1 MTYFQA
7 YLLTRLDSFQHLLG
21 AIQVVAGILIF
32 VNIVAQII
40 CLVWIYEEE
49 EEEEEEKNKASIFCK
64 KVSSYFKITIPLFI
78 VILVIKSLIPT
89 TKEAAFIYVAP
100 AIVNNQDIQKTIKKL
115 PELSGLGLE
124 YLGEVLK
131 EEIKEAKGEVIN
143 EVKKI
148 K

>member
-7 YLLTRLDSFQHLLG
+7 YLLTRLDAFQHLFGTLEQA
-21 AIQVVAGILIF
+21 AILLIVVNG
-32 VNIVAQII
+32 VAQII
-40 CLVWIYEEE
+40 SLAIAMMAQ
-49 EEEEEEKNKASIFCK
+49 EEEK
-64 KVSSYFKITIPLFI
+64 KVASYFKITIPLFI

-100 AIVNNQDIQKTIKKL
+100 AIVNNKNIQKTIKKL

-124 YLGEVLK
+124 YLGEILK
-131 EEIKEAKGEVIN
+131 QEIKETKGEVIN
-143 EVKKI
+143 EVKKSI

>member
-1 MTYFQA
+1 MTHFQA
-7 YLLTRLDSFQHLLG
+7 YLLTRLDSFQHLLQG
-21 AIQVVAGILIF
+21 LAGVAIILIV
-32 VNIVAQII
+32 VNGIAQII
-40 CLVWIYEEE
+40 SFLVADDTND
-49 EEEEEEKNKASIFCK
+49 KSIFY
-64 KVSSYFKITIPLFI
+64 KVASYWKITVPLFI

-124 YLGEVLK
+124 YLGEILK
-131 EEIKEAKGEVIN
+131 QEIKETKSEVIN
-143 EVKKI
+143 EVKKSI